1 MASMRLSALLHD
13 DDDPAEVALRQ
24 SAAATLY
31 RQAPAVLTGAAALGV
46 VTMIVIDLAAPGHA
60 SWTWLA
66 VFLLLQAVRALDAR
80 RWRAAADA
88 PPASTLLRRYGVG
101 LLASALVWAA
111 MPLLLPAAFP
121 AGASAVA
128 ALGTVAFVAGTAVLL
143 GPLRLWAVGHA
154 AIALTPIALWL
165 VARPGNSPTLIG
177 VMALLAG
184 MPAAFAAFALHR
196 QAHGAALLEQVR
208 QRQHDAESALRARV
222 DELEAQLADARAETD
237 RVHSGFAEHVDART
251 EALEARSRE
260 LARQAVTDALTGL
273 PNRKAINEHLLELL
287 DPAAADESLHRLA
300 LLFVDLDHFKE
311 VNDLIGHLSGDAVLK
326 VAAERLRETIPRG
339 AFAARWGGDE
349 FVVLLPG
356 LPSSTARA
364 EQQAKVVAEQIRA
377 ALSVPVRLEGHSVR
391 IGCCV
396 GIALAPDHG
405 RTAEALV
412 IAADQA
418 VYSAKAEGSGRVR
431 LYDAKLAEKASRHH
445 RIAQA
450 LPAALDLGQLA
461 VAYQPIVSADGEP
474 SHAEA
479 LARWWHPQWGA
490 VSPGEFIPVAE
501 ASGLIHAMGRWVLR
515 QACLDA
521 ARWPGDHPPKVSV
534 NVSAMQI
541 SSGRLVAQVREAL
554 AAAGLPAQRL
564 AIEITESLPMGGRER
579 VESTLA
585 ELREMGV
592 SLVIDDF
599 GTGYSSLS
607 SLKRLPLSL
616 VKVDHSFVRDIPGE
630 GELLIKATVDV
641 ARCFGL
647 DVVAEGVE
655 THAQRSRLVALGV
668 NYMQGYLFG
677 RPMTHG
683 EFVGWLR
690 LRAGHDNVVVL
701 RA

>member
-1 MASMRLSALLHD
+1 
-13 DDDPAEVALRQ
+13 
-24 SAAATLY
+24 
-31 RQAPAVLTGAAALGV
+31 
-46 VTMIVIDLAAPGHA
+46 
-60 SWTWLA
+60 
-66 VFLLLQAVRALDAR
+66 
-80 RWRAAADA
+80 
-88 PPASTLLRRYGVG
+88 
-101 LLASALVWAA
+101 
-111 MPLLLPAAFP
+111 
-121 AGASAVA
+121 
-128 ALGTVAFVAGTAVLL
+128 
-143 GPLRLWAVGHA
+143 
-154 AIALTPIALWL
+154 
-165 VARPGNSPTLIG
+165 
-177 VMALLAG
+177 
-184 MPAAFAAFALHR
+184 
-196 QAHGAALLEQVR
+196 
-208 QRQHDAESALRARV
+208 
-222 DELEAQLADARAETD
+222 
-237 RVHSGFAEHVDART
+237 
-251 EALEARSRE
+251 
-260 LARQAVTDALTGL
+260 
-273 PNRKAINEHLLELL
+273 
-287 DPAAADESLHRLA
+287 
-300 LLFVDLDHFKE
+300 
-311 VNDLIGHLSGDAVLK
+311 
-326 VAAERLRETIPRG
+326 
-339 AFAARWGGDE
+339 
-349 FVVLLPG
+349 
-356 LPSSTARA
+356 
-364 EQQAKVVAEQIRA
+364 
-377 ALSVPVRLEGHSVR
+377 
-391 IGCCV
+391 
-396 GIALAPDHG
+396 
-405 RTAEALV
+405 
-412 IAADQA
+412 
-418 VYSAKAEGSGRVR
+418 
-431 LYDAKLAEKASRHH
+431 
-445 RIAQA
+445 
-450 LPAALDLGQLA
+450 
-461 VAYQPIVSADGEP
+461 
-474 SHAEA
+474 
-479 LARWWHPQWGA
+479 
-490 VSPGEFIPVAE
+490 VAE